1 MRIPNILIIGEESQA
16 GTYIL
21 RIRLSE
27 DTDLQFGRF
36 RKGKLISLHAGD
48 YTYLGS
54 ALSKKGS
61 TSLARRLVRHATR
74 SEDKP
79 PHLIRDTMIFQF
91 QACGLG
97 PKDPRPKSGKN
108 LFWNIDFML
117 DLVTAEIINIIAIR
131 SPIRLESTIAK
142 YLEQNPATQII
153 EKGLGANDSPKNT
166 HVLRINDEDRY
177 WESIADYIQNQ
188 FIRNYSKTYN

>member
-1 MRIPNILIIGEESQA
+1 MGEESQA

-27 DTDLQFGRF
+27 DTDLKFGRF
-36 RKGKLISLHAGD
+36 RKGKRISLPAGD

-54 ALSKKGS
+54 ALSEKGS

-74 SEDKP
+74 SRNKP
-79 PHLIRDTMIFQF
+79 AHLIRDAMIFRF

-97 PKDPRPKSGKN
+97 PKDPLPKSGKN

-166 HVLRINDEDRY
+166 HVLRIDDEDRY

-188 FIRNYSKTYN
+188 FFRK